1 MKLRLRVKSGRLG
14 SSQLDSVPSYLS
26 ASDLCQDTA
35 WTWLWASVWAYHF
48 PPTLFSLVPN
58 TATCFALL
66 PFLTLT
72 FLVCYRALSCK
83 ASTQFTCLFLSLHPS
98 RMGQMHPKHSARRTF
113 SITKF
118 GTPFLLSL
126 TFSSNLFETC
136 TSKLVPACPGA
147 AQGPQQLSPAL
158 PPSCKLACTALRIWE
173 PSSWPFRD
181 LVAIRNQSRAMLILN
196 KSSRSSL
203 AARLKFPFSQNKD

>member
-1 MKLRLRVKSGRLG
+1 
-14 SSQLDSVPSYLS
+14 
-26 ASDLCQDTA
+26 
-35 WTWLWASVWAYHF
+35 
-48 PPTLFSLVPN
+48 
-58 TATCFALL
+58 
-66 PFLTLT
+66 
-72 FLVCYRALSCK
+72 
-83 ASTQFTCLFLSLHPS
+83 
-98 RMGQMHPKHSARRTF
+98 MHPKHSARRTF

-181 LVAIRNQSRAMLILN
+181 LVAIRNQSRAVLILN

-203 AARLKFPFSQNKD
+203 AARLKFPFSQNKDQLSWCTTFLVFFLPQRSQATRFRWHQPAPFDKQQTWAIDNVYIGDGCIDMCSGHGKCTQDNCV